1 MNLITKKYKLFSII
15 YVTILVFTF
24 FFLLLMLYASG
35 HKVKIG
41 IEYYLTFFYI
51 LINTFLLFG
60 LPKIANNNL
69 RIIIGSLLELML
81 LINLIFAFYFAFDLS
96 SENFI
101 ASFDLFSSIIMVIFI
116 ISSVIL
122 IMETYKILKIKITLN

>member
-1 MNLITKKYKLFSII
+1 
-15 YVTILVFTF
+15 
-24 FFLLLMLYASG
+24 MLYASG

-51 LINTFLLFG
+51 LINTFLLFR

>member
-51 LINTFLLFG
+51 LINTFLLFR

-81 LINLIFAFYFAFDLS
+81 LINLIFALYFAFDLS

-122 IMETYKILKIKITLN
+122 IMETYKILKIKITMN

>member
-51 LINTFLLFG
+51 LINTFLLFR

-69 RIIIGSLLELML
+69 IIIIGSLLELML

-101 ASFDLFSSIIMVIFI
+101 ASFDLFYSIIMVIFI

>member
-1 MNLITKKYKLFSII
+1 MNLITTKYKLFSII

-51 LINTFLLFG
+51 LINTFLLFR

>member
-51 LINTFLLFG
+51 LINTFLLFR

>member
-122 IMETYKILKIKITLN
+122 IMETYKILKIKITMN

>member
-51 LINTFLLFG
+51 LINTFLLFR

-69 RIIIGSLLELML
+69 IIIIGSLLELML